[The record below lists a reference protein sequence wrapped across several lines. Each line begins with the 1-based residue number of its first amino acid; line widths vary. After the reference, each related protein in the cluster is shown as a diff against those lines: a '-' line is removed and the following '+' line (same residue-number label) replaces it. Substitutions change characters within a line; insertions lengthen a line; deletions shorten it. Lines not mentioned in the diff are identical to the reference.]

1 MDIKHY
7 LIALFF
13 AILGGLAITLIFWL
27 SSLISWILVW
37 AILVF
42 ILIPV
47 GIRTIK
53 FWNDNNCYDLEDF
66 FDELFDKEDNT
77 TNQSSIEADW

>member
-13 AILGGLAITLIFWL
+13 AILGSLAITLIFWL

-37 AILVF
+37 AIFVF

-47 GIRTIK
+47 GICAIK
-53 FWNDNNCYDLEDF
+53 FWIDNDCYDLEDF

-77 TNQSSIEADW
+77 TNQSSINEDW